1 MDLLLRMTLFG
12 GLVLLAAT
20 ALALGRRA
28 QGSAR
33 PSLLR
38 VVVGMIGLAQLV
50 APPLLP
56 MFTIPLLAL
65 QLAGVALFLAGLF
78 ATVLARLALGP
89 ELSSPRAPRLIARH
103 QLISTGVYARAR
115 HPMYA
120 GELAML
126 TGFEVAL
133 NSWLWLL
140 APLLAPLVVKL
151 ARTEEASLN
160 PTLPGYK
167 EYLARTKGFLPGL
180 F

>member
-103 QLISTGVYARAR
+103 
-115 HPMYA
+115 PMYA